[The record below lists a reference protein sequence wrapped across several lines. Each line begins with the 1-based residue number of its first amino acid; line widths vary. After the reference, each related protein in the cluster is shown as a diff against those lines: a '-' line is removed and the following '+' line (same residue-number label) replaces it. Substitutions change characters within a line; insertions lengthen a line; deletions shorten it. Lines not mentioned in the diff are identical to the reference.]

1 MRDCVNAEVRDRL
14 PELVHGLLEAAERS
28 DVESHVAEC
37 PDCAAEAALIRR
49 AAGVMALASP
59 RMDAARIAAALPL
72 RGVSARAGRPMWSG
86 SGLRIAAGLLIAVA
100 GLGALQY
107 ATRDRASD
115 DVARIDAPLPATG
128 GERAIARPMSGPAAG
143 GAYATA
149 QVAGRSGLV
158 LVGGID
164 ALTLDQLELLV
175 SGVDALDAMPSA
187 DPDPLPF
194 ATNGAEIDR

>member
-1 MRDCVNAEVRDRL
+1 MRDCINAEVRDRL
-14 PELVHGLLEAAERS
+14 PELVHGLLEGAEQS
-28 DVESHVAEC
+28 DVDAHVSEC

-59 RMDAARIAAALPL
+59 RMDAARIAAALPV
-72 RGVSARAGRPMWSG
+72 RGVAAPGRPMWSG
-86 SGLRIAAGLLIAVA
+86 GALRIAAALLIAVA
-100 GLGALQY
+100 GVGALQF
-107 ATRDRASD
+107 ATRDRATG

-128 GERAIARPMSGPAAG
+128 GERAIARPMTAPAAG

-149 QVAGRSGLV
+149 QVAGRTGLV

-164 ALTLDQLELLV
+164 ALTLDQLEVLV

-187 DPDPLPF
+187 DPEPLPF

>member
-14 PELVHGLLEAAERS
+14 PELVHGLLEGAERS

-49 AAGVMALASP
+49 AAGVIALASP
-59 RMDAARIAAALPL
+59 RVDPARIAAALPM
-72 RGVSARAGRPMWSG
+72 RAVSTAARRPLWSG
-86 SGLRIAAGLLIAVA
+86 SGLRIAAGLLVAVA
-100 GLGALQY
+100 GAGALQY

-115 DVARIDAPLPATG
+115 DVANIDAPLPATG
-128 GERAIARPMSGPAAG
+128 GERAIARPISGPAAG

-149 QVAGRSGLV
+149 QVPGRSGLV

-164 ALTLDQLELLV
+164 ALTLDQLEVLV

-187 DPDPLPF
+187 DPEPLPF